1 VTIRAAEV
9 ANINPLGFY
18 FQKDKIMSSKSSS
31 SSGLS
36 CGGTLQVILIMLKL
50 LGLINWSWWW
60 VMSPSLI
67 VIAIGLV
74 VFDVMVMLIVADK
87 IKA

>member
-1 VTIRAAEV
+1 
-9 ANINPLGFY
+9 
-18 FQKDKIMSSKSSS
+18 MSSK

-36 CGGTLQVILIMLKL
+36 CGGTLQVILIVLKL

-60 VMSPSLI
+60 VMSLSLTA
-67 VIAIGLV
+67 IAVGLV
-74 VFDVMVMLIVADK
+74 VFVVLVAVGVIEN